1 MKMYTESVHYVIK
14 KRRALG
20 VLAVMLAI
28 VRWRRQRRHYSL
40 RMSRRKYGPLV
51 DRDLERQK
59 KLNDLYNSTDK
70 NCISQLRTTGPL
82 RSGFDDV
89 NKQVMLSQSTLDGL
103 SANDRG
109 ILSKPIQFYDK
120 LKELFSGSSADGSFM
135 QDPFSAAETDNDDK
149 ILHAAV
155 RNSSM
160 LQARLSLIPR
170 NSKAGPTF
178 STELTLKKEVFQCF
192 LNVQPT

>member
-89 NKQVMLSQSTLDGL
+89 NKQVMLSKSTLDGL

-120 LKELFSGSSADGSFM
+120 LKDYL
-135 QDPFSAAETDNDDK
+135 
-149 ILHAAV
+149 V
-155 RNSSM
+155 
-160 LQARLSLIPR
+160 ARRQMALLCKTLSLQL
-170 NSKAGPTF
+170 K
-178 STELTLKKEVFQCF
+178 LTMMIRYSMR
-192 LNVQPT
+192 PSGIAP